1 MSLRSALYV
10 GTVMHRRLR
19 PRPHRL
25 RYRVF
30 WMLLDLDEI
39 EHPPQSLRLFSHNR
53 FNAVS
58 FFSADHGDGSGRPLR
73 AQVEEHLKAA
83 GLATGGGPIR
93 LFCMPRLFG
102 YGFNPLSVYFCYQ
115 RDGSLAALLYEVH
128 NTFRER
134 HSYLIPVDREAGAV
148 GGAGGAG
155 AADAA
160 GAVINQHCRKGFYVS
175 PFMDMDMNYTF
186 RVAVPDARVAV
197 AIRAADKD
205 GPLLNAALAG
215 ERVALTDAALLRLI
229 VTHPLLTLKV
239 IGAIHWHA
247 LRLLLKGMKLRPRP
261 APPAAPV
268 TVVNAEGS

>member
-1 MSLRSALYV
+1 MTLRSTLYAGIV
-10 GTVMHRRLR
+10 THRRVR

-39 EHPPQSLRLFSHNR
+39 EQLPRHLRLFSHNR

-58 FFSADHGDGSGRPLR
+58 FFDTDHGDGSGRPLR
-73 AQVEEHLKAA
+73 AQVEDHLRSA
-83 GLATGGGPIR
+83 GIVPDGGPIR

-134 HSYLIPVDREAGAV
+134 HSYLIPVERDAGLAGLQGVAGAL
-148 GGAGGAG
+148 G
-155 AADAA
+155 A
-160 GAVINQHCRKGFYVS
+160 GAVIEQHCRKGFYVS
-175 PFMDMDMNYTF
+175 PFMDMDMSYTF
-186 RVAVPDARVAV
+186 RVAVPDQRVMI
-197 AIRAADKD
+197 AIRAADND
-205 GPLLNAALAG
+205 GLLLAAALTG
-215 ERVALTDAALLRLI
+215 GRIALSDTALLRALA
-229 VTHPLLTLKV
+229 THPLLTLKV

-247 LRLLLKGMKLRPRP
+247 LRLLLKGLKLRSRP
-261 APPAAPV
+261 VPPAAPV
-268 TVVNAEGS
+268 TVVNTEG

>member
-1 MSLRSALYV
+1 MRLRSTLYA
-10 GTVMHRRLR
+10 GTVTHRRVR

-39 EHPPQSLRLFSHNR
+39 EQLPRRLRLFSHNR

-58 FFSADHGDGSGRPLR
+58 FFGADHGDGSDRPLR
-73 AQVEEHLKAA
+73 AQVEEHLKSAGIAA
-83 GLATGGGPIR
+83 DGGPIR

-134 HSYLIPVDREAGAV
+134 HSYLIPVDRDAGLSGVAGVAGAPEAGT
-148 GGAGGAG
+148 
-155 AADAA
+155 
-160 GAVINQHCRKGFYVS
+160 VIQQHCRKGFYVS

-186 RVAVPDARVAV
+186 RVAVPDQRVMV
-197 AIRAADKD
+197 AIRAADND
-205 GPLLNAALAG
+205 GLLLSAALTG
-215 ERVALTDAALLRLI
+215 ERIALTDLALLRALA
-229 VTHPLLTLKV
+229 THPLLTLKV

-247 LRLLLKGMKLRPRP
+247 LRLLLKGLKLRPRP
-261 APPAAPV
+261 RPPVAPV
-268 TVVNAEGS
+268 TVVRARG

>member
-1 MSLRSALYV
+1 MSLRSTLYA
-10 GTVMHRRLR
+10 GTVTHRRVR

-39 EHPPQSLRLFSHNR
+39 DRLPRRLRLFSHNR

-58 FFSADHGDGSGRPLR
+58 FFDADHGDGSGRPLR
-73 AQVEEHLKAA
+73 EQVEGHLRAA
-83 GLATGGGPIR
+83 GLATDGGAIR
-93 LFCMPRLFG
+93 LFCMPRVFG

-134 HSYLIPVDREAGAV
+134 HSYLIPVDRDAGVTGATGVAGAP
-148 GGAGGAG
+148 
-155 AADAA
+155 
-160 GAVINQHCRKGFYVS
+160 GAVIDQHCRKGFYVS

-186 RVAVPDARVAV
+186 RVAVPDQRVMV
-197 AIRAADKD
+197 AIRAADND
-205 GPLLNAALAG
+205 GLLLAAALTG
-215 ERVALTDAALLRLI
+215 ERVALTDLALLHALA
-229 VTHPLLTLKV
+229 THPLLTLKV

-247 LRLLLKGMKLRPRP
+247 LRMVLKGFRLRPRP
-261 APPAAPV
+261 RPPADPV
-268 TVVNAEGS
+268 TVVNTEG